1 MWYLIYLISLLLP
14 DMIIHCLMLWR
25 FWVIDGSL
33 ETICQPINMTSINSQ
48 LIRKWN
54 SLLIYLSRY
63 WLNKS
68 KYVQLL
74 SAQTMLYGRLSL
86 YSHFVINVLYISF
99 LPEYACLRRTNS
111 ITTLRMQHLSLSH
124 ELLVAKYYSSL
135 CDDKSSWCS
144 VFFCVVHSQQVE
156 ILIFINKYVIYN
168 YAGSDASG
176 EDYQTWRSLWVA
188 Y

>member
-1 MWYLIYLISLLLP
+1 MEVLSNRWLTGDNLPTDKHDFDQFSTNQKVEFLANLLIKVLTTNLTSLNMSSYSQTMWY
-14 DMIIHCLMLWR
+14 
-25 FWVIDGSL
+25 
-33 ETICQPINMTSINSQ
+33 
-48 LIRKWN
+48 
-54 SLLIYLSRY
+54 
-63 WLNKS
+63 
-68 KYVQLL
+68 
-74 SAQTMLYGRLSL
+74 GRISL